1 MTNLY
6 GCYIMNIE
14 SEVVMS
20 IELKESEGDLGF
32 EYDGVFITDATL
44 SECGRFHVNPIE
56 HYGLT
61 LQQVIQMSIH
71 KMRSEEWVS

>member
-1 MTNLY
+1 
-6 GCYIMNIE
+6 
-14 SEVVMS
+14 MS

-32 EYDGVFITDATL
+32 EYDGVFITDATM

-71 KMRSEEWVS
+71 KMRSVEWVQ